1 MNNATFIGT
10 GWLISSILIAPLFDR
25 NGLWY
30 TIFIFLPLII
40 LTVGLIQLYR
50 AHSRRTYI

>member
-10 GWLISSILIAPLFDR
+10 GWLLTSILIAPLFDR